1 MQFQREPR
9 SGKGY
14 PHFAHWPDLD
24 CDGNVYVSGYGFIHL
39 DPQDIER
46 AEIRRSA
53 SVAGGIMLM
62 LLLLPSLL
70 YIPAQLF
77 VGWLAKWL
85 PLETPQQLV
94 LWNAILG
101 QMRTDIWTYGSYL
114 IPIFFLLGTGGRE
127 IRQRSNTAFPPVTA
141 ILAILCSLGLSGM
154 TVFVRDFLNGVLQA
168 VNLVEVNTSSPPVLP
183 IAQMMYLMRTAVFGV
198 ILEEFLLRGLLLRV
212 FRKHSDAFA
221 LMMTAI
227 ISGLTAGNLTDG
239 LRNALLA
246 LMYGYMTLRTG
257 SILVST
263 ISHCLN
269 VLWPELLS
277 ILLPNS
283 LLAQIS
289 VTLLLITAGL
299 IAFSIIC
306 LKDENAFIL
315 SSRTLDYA
323 RLSGQQVRHRSRFT
337 FRKKLA
343 ISLTSAFFTA
353 SAALW
358 LFQSLQQ
365 MMIVS

>member
-1 MQFQREPR
+1 MQFQREPK

-14 PHFAHWPDLD
+14 PHFTHWPDLD

-53 SVAGGIMLM
+53 SIAGGIMLM

-85 PLETPQQLV
+85 PLGTPQQLV
-94 LWNAILG
+94 LWNAVLS
-101 QMRTDIWTYGSYL
+101 QMRTDIWMYGSYL
-114 IPIFFLLGTGGRE
+114 IPIFFLLGTGGRDV
-127 IRQRSNTAFPPVTA
+127 RQRSNTAFPPVTS
-141 ILAILCSLGLSGM
+141 ILAILCCLGLSGL
-154 TVFVRDFLNGVLQA
+154 TVFVRGFLDEVLYA
-168 VNLVEVNTSSPPVLP
+168 VNLVEVNAQTPPSVP
-183 IAQMMYLMRTAVFGV
+183 VAQVMYLVRTSIIGV
-198 ILEEFLLRGLLLRV
+198 ILEEVLLRGLLLRV

-227 ISGLTAGNLTDG
+227 VNGLICGNLTDG
-239 LRNALLA
+239 LCTALMA

-257 SILVST
+257 SILVPT
-263 ISHCLN
+263 ISHCLC
-269 VLWPELLS
+269 VLWPELLT
-277 ILLPNS
+277 ILVPNNQ
-283 LLAQIS
+283 LAQIT
-289 VTLLLITAGL
+289 VTLLLVTAGL

-323 RLSGQQVRHRSRFT
+323 RLSGQHTRPRSRFT
-337 FRKKLA
+337 FRKKLT

-358 LFQSLQQ
+358 IFQALQQ
-365 MMIVS
+365 MMVVS

>member
-1 MQFQREPR
+1 MQFQREPK

-14 PHFAHWPDLD
+14 PHFTHWPDLD

-46 AEIRRSA
+46 AEIKRSA
-53 SVAGGIMLM
+53 SIAGVIMLM

-77 VGWLAKWL
+77 VTRIAGWL
-85 PLETPQQLV
+85 PLDSPQQLV
-94 LWNAILG
+94 EWNAVLT
-101 QMRTDIWTYGSYL
+101 QVRTDIWRYGSFL
-114 IPIFFLLGTGGRE
+114 IPIFFLIGTGGRDV
-127 IRQRSNTAFPPVTA
+127 RQRSNTAFPPVTA
-141 ILAILCSLGLSGM
+141 ALGILCCLGLSALA
-154 TVFVRDFLNGVLQA
+154 VSARVWLNDVLYN
-168 VNLVEVNTSSPPVLP
+168 VNLVEVNSQTPPTVP
-183 IAQMMYLMRTAVFGV
+183 AAQVIYLIRAAVIGV
-198 ILEEFLLRGLLLRV
+198 ILEEILIRGLLLRV

-227 ISGLTAGNLTDG
+227 VSGLICGNLTEG
-239 LRNALLA
+239 LSCALMA

-263 ISHCLN
+263 ISHCLC
-269 VLWPELLS
+269 VLWPELLN
-277 ILLPNS
+277 IYFAGNQ
-283 LLAQIS
+283 LAQIT
-289 VTLLLITAGL
+289 VVLLLITIGL

-306 LKDENAFIL
+306 LKDGNAFIL
-315 SSRTLDYA
+315 SSRTMDYA
-323 RLSGQQVRHRSRFT
+323 RLSGHVNRPRSQFT
-337 FRKKLA
+337 FRKKLM

-358 LFQSLQQ
+358 IIQALQK